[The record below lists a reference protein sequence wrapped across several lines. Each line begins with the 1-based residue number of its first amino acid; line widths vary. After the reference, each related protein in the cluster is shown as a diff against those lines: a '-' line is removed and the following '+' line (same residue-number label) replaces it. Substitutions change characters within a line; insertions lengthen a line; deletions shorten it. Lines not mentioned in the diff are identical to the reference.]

1 MFYLIRGVNGKK
13 VGVIFSML
21 WIVIH
26 KRDVSKLAPT
36 FITND
41 MAFSPDV
48 RSIFGQE
55 LLVNGTRRI
64 ARLPTGVCSC
74 YR

>member
-26 KRDVSKLAPT
+26 KRDVSKLVPT

-41 MAFSPDV
+41 MAFSLDAEEHCWS
-48 RSIFGQE
+48 RTTCKRDS
-55 LLVNGTRRI
+55 
-64 ARLPTGVCSC
+64 AHC
-74 YR
+74 